1 MGSSTESAENFPTDS
16 PSLQNHQRADS
27 AEPVLTDEQR
37 QFAAIQHNLIY
48 TFLREKGWSVREYY
62 DIAAFGFLRAV
73 RRYLTEPALQKYRFS
88 TVAWRAMSQSITS
101 FHRAE
106 ARRKEA
112 EQRYMDTYAPPPDPF
127 EALESRLI
135 LHGLAAMSSEQQ
147 YRLAAMRLQGY
158 SIAETARA
166 QGMSAKR
173 VRRLLKELYRA
184 YLELYTK

>member
-1 MGSSTESAENFPTDS
+1 MSE
-16 PSLQNHQRADS
+16 QQR
-27 AEPVLTDEQR
+27 R
-37 QFAAIQHNLIY
+37 FAAEQHNLIY
-48 TFLREKGWSVREYY
+48 AYLREMGWPASEYY

-88 TVAWRAMSQSITS
+88 TVAWRAMGQSITS

-112 EQRYMDTYAPPPDPF
+112 EQRYVDAAAPPADPF
-127 EALESRLI
+127 EELESRLI
-135 LHGLAAMSSEQQ
+135 LHDLAALSSEQQ

-158 SIAETARA
+158 SIAEAA
-166 QGMSAKR
+166 HAHGMSTKR
-173 VRRLLKELYRA
+173 VRKLLKELYRA